1 MYLEPPM
8 RCHICAGFT
17 SWNLGYLGMH
27 CVQGASGPIRLND
40 VACSRKQVFPFHMC
54 AIHNHKISKS
64 FNIFNQS
71 ELWAMD
77 AHSDITF
84 GLCKI
89 DSVSDADLSWK
100 ESAVVPVRVREKK
113 WPWRRIIS
121 ISTMLPLKAA
131 VWLMWHSAWYFKF
144 YVLGWSCPHTCFQL
158 VTSNPH
164 NLISNKNSKPSA
176 LINFNTQWCLIYY

>member
-1 MYLEPPM
+1 
-8 RCHICAGFT
+8 
-17 SWNLGYLGMH
+17 
-27 CVQGASGPIRLND
+27 
-40 VACSRKQVFPFHMC
+40 
-54 AIHNHKISKS
+54 
-64 FNIFNQS
+64 
-71 ELWAMD
+71 MD

-121 ISTMLPLKAA
+121 ISMMLPLKAA
-131 VWLMWHSAWYFKF
+131 VWYFKF
-144 YVLGWSCPHTCFQL
+144 YVFGWSCPHTCFQL

-176 LINFNTQWCLIYY
+176 LINFNTQWCLIYYLYIYTHQHTSAILSNYSLYNWWQCSPSMSSIEQIQPWISETVNA